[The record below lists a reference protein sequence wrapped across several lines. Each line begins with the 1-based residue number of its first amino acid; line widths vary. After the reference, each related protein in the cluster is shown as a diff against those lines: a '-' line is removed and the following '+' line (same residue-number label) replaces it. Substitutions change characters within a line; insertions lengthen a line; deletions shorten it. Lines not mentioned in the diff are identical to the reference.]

1 MLCDPQPTNSLPVSF
16 GAGMCTG
23 TLFSLLGSSLEGAAL
38 EDEPFDER
46 SNLKLDPASPRS
58 ARRASPFSAF
68 RLRVVSRSK
77 LEISLLFGSISSAF
91 SRIWIA
97 SSHLRRFDSAAPFRK
112 YPFAQSGFS
121 SMAFSA
127 SLIAFVSFSRWMNA
141 AARLLS
147 VVGQRQSPRP
157 RNRIGAPATAAQQA
171 RARARAP
178 VQHPV
183 VGVGLDGLVVG
194 GDGLD
199 VVRRRKVHVAILL
212 VLLGL
217 ADDHLGL
224 GSRSRLRRHVLRVRP
239 V

>member
-1 MLCDPQPTNSLPVSF
+1 MVPCLANCVMALVSELVRNCSTMLCDPQPTNSLPVSF

-77 LEISLLFGSISSAF
+77 LEISLLFGSISSAL

-127 SLIAFVSFSRWMNA
+127 SLIAFGFVAFDAESERMVS
-141 AARLLS
+141 
-147 VVGQRQSPRP
+147 
-157 RNRIGAPATAAQQA
+157 
-171 RARARAP
+171 
-178 VQHPV
+178 
-183 VGVGLDGLVVG
+183 
-194 GDGLD
+194 
-199 VVRRRKVHVAILL
+199 
-212 VLLGL
+212 
-217 ADDHLGL
+217 
-224 GSRSRLRRHVLRVRP
+224 
-239 V
+239 